1 MRFGGDLV
9 GDAPGSD
16 VTPRGGGSLLHE
28 AAALGIAEITLRRAR
43 KALGGQ
49 VRREGFGKDGR
60 LLLALPTNGLDTAD
74 GATPRNGNGS
84 LHEGVGL
91 SCRADSLFPII
102 VSQPTDE
109 SGLHLG
115 TYFATAAGSANGNPP
130 TELVEAAPLTAC
142 GVEEIVV
149 VEAASTCFPVVGSS
163 ISTVGGS
170 FRRST

>member
-1 MRFGGDLV
+1 M
-9 GDAPGSD
+9 GDAAPCHSRNRPLRIDAG
-16 VTPRGGGSLLHE
+16 VFRIT
-28 AAALGIAEITLRRAR
+28 EIILRRWRCRRTAWIPLMAR
-43 KALGGQ
+43 RSAMGT
-49 VRREGFGKDGR
+49 VRFTR
-60 LLLALPTNGLDTAD
+60 AS
-74 GATPRNGNGS
+74 GS
-84 LHEGVGL
+84 R
-91 SCRADSLFPII
+91 CRADSTFPTI

-130 TELVEAAPLTAC
+130 TEVVEAAPLTAC

-149 VEAASTCFPVVGSS
+149 VGAASTRFPVVGSN